1 MKGVQHPIPLLT
13 KSFVGD
19 YGAYCWKFQLSDRG
33 VGERSR
39 LVRDEGQNEKRRLA
53 SSEGL
58 LVEAPAN
65 EERGMELVNE
75 ICLDEQRSD
84 RRELVAFRIFMLQDR
99 LPQLYVSGAV
109 LEAMDEDVPG
119 GHGPEESQAS
129 SLRSLFFDFQ
139 RFSCQNKQAKPFLL
153 HLALSCLKIEH

>member
-1 MKGVQHPIPLLT
+1 MGLI
-13 KSFVGD
+13 
-19 YGAYCWKFQLSDRG
+19 CWKFQLSDRG
-33 VGERSR
+33 VGERLM

-58 LVEAPAN
+58 LVGGPAK

-75 ICLDEQRSD
+75 ICLAEQRSD

-119 GHGPEESQAS
+119 GHGPEEAQAS
-129 SLRSLFFDFQ
+129 RLRSFFF
-139 RFSCQNKQAKPFLL
+139 
-153 HLALSCLKIEH
+153 